1 MEGSANVQRKNKRK
15 KVLFI
20 SAAVLALLLIIALAL
35 APTFVRNYLNKNGAE
50 ISGRTLSIEKIR
62 YNYFT
67 SSLRVYNA
75 NMYEQNSSD
84 IFVGFDSLLVN
95 LKPLRLLK
103 HEFHVQQFQ
112 VVNPNARVEQND
124 TVFNF
129 TDLIEFF
136 DTGEVVEKDTVEPR
150 SYKLNLNQIE
160 IKNGQLSYTDQQLD
174 HTIGMENISF
184 LIPQIYWG
192 GAESTAD
199 VAFDIGEGGSISS
212 SFDYNSQTHE
222 YSGEADFRNIELKIV
237 LPYIQQYMNFSDIE
251 GLLDADIF
259 FNGLASDLNQFTLKG
274 KADVNE
280 LVLDDENSKKV
291 LGVKHAEADLKTMK
305 PLMYKAELGMIRLD
319 QPYMNL
325 VLIDSVFNL
334 EKLIVEQP
342 ETEEVDPK
350 ETEVESNPYDV
361 FVDNFVIDSG
371 LIDFSDQRL
380 QEVFNYE
387 LSAVHVD
394 MDSISLSSDWLEIT
408 TTMKLNKRGNLEAN
422 LGVNPYDPFSHIEL
436 NYVLSDFQLP
446 DVNIYSKHYMG
457 LPILFGE
464 MYYVNKTTIID
475 RQLESSNELVIRNV
489 EMGRKTGGLYDIPIK
504 LALFI
509 LKDIN
514 GDVKLDIPVSGDLS
528 DPKTNVGQIVWNT
541 FKGFMFKIV
550 ASPFKALGNLLGAQP
565 EEIEEIALVYSDTT
579 LTGKQRRSLDL
590 LLELEELKPELAIE
604 MQYLND
610 RKLERIDAAS
620 QIVQEAYK
628 EKHDKNPLTNQKD
641 YLKYLQTESGRDSLV
656 IQDYERLLASDAAKD
671 SLIQFREKQR
681 ISMVK
686 DYLLTQNDST
696 SIRVLGYDSEN
707 VLNIGSRPRF
717 IISYK
722 LAEDVEAQNP

>member
-1 MEGSANVQRKNKRK
+1 MEGSANVHRKNKRK
-15 KVLFI
+15 KVLLI
-20 SAAVLALLLIIALAL
+20 SVAMLALLLIIALAL
-35 APTFVRNYLNKNGAE
+35 APKIVRNCLNKNGAE

-75 NMYEQNSSD
+75 KMYEQNGTD

-112 VVNPNARVEQND
+112 VVNPNTRILQND
-124 TVFNF
+124 TIFNF

-136 DTGEVVEKDTVEPR
+136 DTEEHAEKDTTKSR

-160 IKNGQLSYTDQQLD
+160 IKKGQLSYTDQQLD

-199 VAFDIGEGGSISS
+199 VAFNIGEGGSISS

-222 YSGEADFRNIELKIV
+222 YSGEADFRNLDLKIV

-259 FNGLASDLNQFTLKG
+259 FNGLASDLNEFTLNG
-274 KADVNE
+274 KAYVND
-280 LVLDDENSKKV
+280 LVLDDQNSQKV

-305 PLMYKAELGMIRLD
+305 PLLFKAELGMIRLD

-334 EKLIVEQP
+334 ENLIAEQD
-342 ETEEVDPK
+342 EEQ
-350 ETEVESNPYDV
+350 EANQQEEASTPYDV
-361 FVDNFVIDSG
+361 FVNNFVIDSG

-394 MDSISLSSDWLEIT
+394 MDSISLTSDLLEIT

-422 LGVNPYDPFSHIEL
+422 LGVNPHDPFNHIEL

-464 MYYVNKTTIID
+464 MYYVNKTAIID

-565 EEIEEIALVYSDTT
+565 EEIEEITLVYSDTT

-604 MQYLND
+604 LQYLND

-628 EKHDKNPLTNQKD
+628 DEHDKNPLKHQKD
-641 YLKYLQTESGRDSLV
+641 YLKYLQNESGRDSLV
-656 IQDYERLLASDAAKD
+656 IQDYERLLALDTAKD
-671 SLIQFREKQR
+671 SVIQFREKQR
-681 ISMVK
+681 LTMVK
-686 DYLLTQNDST
+686 DYLLTLNDST
-696 SIRVLGYDSEN
+696 SIRVLDYDPDN

-717 IISYK
+717 AISYK
-722 LAEDVEAQNP
+722 LAEDVETQNP